1 METMVPQEGI
11 TPDRWI
17 FVTINDGK
25 QIKSA
30 ILSGWPGSYLYGGSW
45 RLSSMLEDVIN
56 VEEESAF
63 FAKTTSG
70 STYVLPYSRIG
81 TTSDSAAVLA
91 NWMSQI
97 EKESDMEIHSFASY
111 EECELFCS
119 RFQYEPKV

>member
-1 METMVPQEGI
+1 METTIPQEGM

-17 FVTINDGK
+17 FVTVNDGE

-30 ILSGWPGSYLYGGSW
+30 ILSGWSGSGGW

-81 TTSDSAAVLA
+81 TTADSAAVLA